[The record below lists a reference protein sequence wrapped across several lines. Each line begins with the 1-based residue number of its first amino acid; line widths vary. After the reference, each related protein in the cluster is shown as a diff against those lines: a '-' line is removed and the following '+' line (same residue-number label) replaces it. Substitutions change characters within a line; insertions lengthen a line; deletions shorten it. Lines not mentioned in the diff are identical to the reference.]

1 MNKGDLKK
9 LEHLLDKIS
18 AGPWEIEPHEMW
30 DKDICIN
37 GRLITVDNDDMPHSE
52 AEANAKFICLAR
64 KVLPEL
70 ISIVLDRG

>member
-9 LEHLLDKIS
+9 LENLLDKIS
-18 AGPWEIEPHEMW
+18 AGPWKVDPHESW

-37 GRLITVDNDDMPHSE
+37 GRLIIVDNDDVGHNE

-64 KVLPEL
+64 NVLPEL
-70 ISIVLDRG
+70 ISIVLDKC